1 MSFKNLYLKRSYSS
15 DSDDILNEFYLPV
28 LENSISY
35 SRLSG
40 FFTSESLSL
49 AARGI
54 IGLIKN
60 NGKMK
65 LIVSPKLSY
74 DDLITINNALQN
86 PEKFLNDT
94 LSKDLKLLEDEFLR
108 DHLFAL
114 GWMIANKKLEIK
126 IALVY
131 DEDGKLL
138 SAEDIL
144 ESGIFHQKIGI
155 FTDIEG
161 NKISFSGSVNETFQ
175 GWEKNIEEFKVFRSW
190 IEVEK
195 DYVEEDIL
203 KFNKF
208 WNNLSENVKVIDLP
222 VAIKRKLINLVP
234 KDFKIEK
241 LNRWYKKIEKREIKK
256 IKLFKHQLEAI
267 ENLKGKNFRG
277 IISMATGTGKTYTA
291 IGAIDEIMKENIK
304 NFIVISVPYSHLID
318 QWENSVRK
326 YNLNVNFII
335 KCFSGNSKWYSDLKK
350 YTRKLLLGQINNLLI
365 ISTHNTL
372 ISEKMNEILETLSDE
387 VNKVLVA
394 DEVHGIGSLKRRE
407 NLSEVFNERIGL
419 SATPKRMYDEYG
431 NRFLKNYFG
440 DIVYEF
446 SLCDAIY
453 NINPLTY
460 DTFLTPY
467 YYYPYL
473 CSLTEEETR
482 KYLSIT
488 KKILNKIKS
497 KDDSDF
503 YVEIE
508 DDEEIKKLLIRRS
521 KIIKSAVNKLEVLK
535 NILSDIKEKDGEISH
550 TIIFTDDKLIDVVL
564 EYLKEN
570 KIFAYRFTQE
580 LSNKDRIKVLEDFG
594 DGIIQIL
601 VAMKILDEGV
611 DVPESKNAVIMSSS
625 TNPREFIQRIGR
637 VLRRSKNKRYSYIFD
652 IITKPKYIEDSV
664 LPIEN
669 KLFKAEKERV
679 NIIAKCAVNYKEIMF
694 KVNNL

>member
-1 MSFKNLYLKRSYSS
+1 
-15 DSDDILNEFYLPV
+15 
-28 LENSISY
+28 
-35 SRLSG
+35 
-40 FFTSESLSL
+40 
-49 AARGI
+49 
-54 IGLIKN
+54 
-60 NGKMK
+60 
-65 LIVSPKLSY
+65 
-74 DDLITINNALQN
+74 
-86 PEKFLNDT
+86 
-94 LSKDLKLLEDEFLR
+94 
-108 DHLFAL
+108 
-114 GWMIANKKLEIK
+114 
-126 IALVY
+126 
-131 DEDGKLL
+131 
-138 SAEDIL
+138 
-144 ESGIFHQKIGI
+144 
-155 FTDIEG
+155 
-161 NKISFSGSVNETFQ
+161 
-175 GWEKNIEEFKVFRSW
+175 
-190 IEVEK
+190 
-195 DYVEEDIL
+195 
-203 KFNKF
+203 
-208 WNNLSENVKVIDLP
+208 
-222 VAIKRKLINLVP
+222 
-234 KDFKIEK
+234 
-241 LNRWYKKIEKREIKK
+241 
-256 IKLFKHQLEAI
+256 
-267 ENLKGKNFRG
+267 
-277 IISMATGTGKTYTA
+277 
-291 IGAIDEIMKENIK
+291 
-304 NFIVISVPYSHLID
+304 
-318 QWENSVRK
+318 
-326 YNLNVNFII
+326 
-335 KCFSGNSKWYSDLKK
+335 
-350 YTRKLLLGQINNLLI
+350 
-365 ISTHNTL
+365 
-372 ISEKMNEILETLSDE
+372 
-387 VNKVLVA
+387 
-394 DEVHGIGSLKRRE
+394 
-407 NLSEVFNERIGL
+407 
-419 SATPKRMYDEYG
+419 
-431 NRFLKNYFG
+431 
-440 DIVYEF
+440 VYEF